1 MTNIEDYIR
10 WRGDLTFSQDPPNA
24 IDCLIFS
31 YLVYIRFP
39 DSLLSQPEQ
48 ERPLRLVQEEL
59 SRLPDV
65 RERGNAHQL
74 ELLGEAAQSRRFGQA
89 RLVQFQN
96 QFIPEE
102 DTQFAAA
109 AFALDDGSLL
119 AAFRGTDNTL
129 VGWKEDF
136 NMCFQEADRKSVV

>member
-74 ELLGEAAQSRRFGQA
+74 ELLREAGFNYYTVFRQRKPE
-89 RLVQFQN
+89 
-96 QFIPEE
+96 FIK
-102 DTQFAAA
+102 
-109 AFALDDGSLL
+109 L
-119 AAFRGTDNTL
+119 
-129 VGWKEDF
+129 
-136 NMCFQEADRKSVV
+136 